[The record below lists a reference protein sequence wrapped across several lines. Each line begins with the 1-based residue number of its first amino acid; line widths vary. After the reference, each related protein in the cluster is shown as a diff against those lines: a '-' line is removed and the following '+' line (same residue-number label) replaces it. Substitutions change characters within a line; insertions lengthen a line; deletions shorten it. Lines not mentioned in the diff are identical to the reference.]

1 MLPPKNAAKTSK
13 ALQNAKRQ
21 AAWRE
26 RQAQLTKEALAA
38 KGLPPHSPI
47 SNIPGQAR
55 WKAQHSLAQATL
67 KAMSE
72 EMHGYFDERS
82 QRWQESERGETM
94 AGRLEQLDEL
104 IAAVQEL
111 EMD

>member
-1 MLPPKNAAKTSK
+1 M
-13 ALQNAKRQ
+13 
-21 AAWRE
+21 
-26 RQAQLTKEALAA
+26 TKEALAA
-38 KGLPPHSPI
+38 KGLPARSPI

-67 KAMSE
+67 ETMSE
-72 EMHGYFDERS
+72 EMHAYFDERS
-82 QRWQESERGETM
+82 QSWRESERGETM

-104 IAAVQEL
+104 IAAIQEL